1 MWFSISEHFSV
12 TLYSLFMGFALGAV
26 YDFFKLTRIL
36 LGINSYSSIA
46 KRLHKMKL
54 PLLGISV
61 GKKGRTKTD
70 AVITVLMFFG
80 DILYALLCG
89 CIYSLF
95 LFHAIRGQVRWYFI
109 IASALGFFLHY
120 FTLSKLNIIVL
131 EVLFFF
137 LKCVIMYLGAILLV
151 PFKTLLKFIKWL
163 SSKLYSGI
171 IYPVMSLI
179 KYRQALRYTEKRR
192 TKLPLDLR
200 FDTNEKNIDV

>member
-12 TLYSLFMGFALGAV
+12 TFYSFIMGIVLGLL

-36 LGINSYSSIA
+36 LGINSYSAIA
-46 KRLHKMKL
+46 KRLQRVKL
-54 PLLGISV
+54 PLVKISF
-61 GKKGRTKTD
+61 KTGRKNQTD

-80 DILYALLCG
+80 DIIYALICG

-131 EVLFFF
+131 EVLFFSV
-137 LKCVIMYLGAILLV
+137 KCVIIYLVEILIV
-151 PFKTLLKFIKWL
+151 PFRLFMKLFRWSVRRI
-163 SSKLYSGI
+163 SSKVVR
-171 IYPVMSLI
+171 PVLLCL
-179 KYRQALRYTEKRR
+179 KYKRALRYTEKQY
-192 TKLPLDLR
+192 TKIRLDLQ
-200 FDTNEKNIDV
+200 FDIAQKI